1 MAITVKKMKGKQ
13 PLFGTNMPGSAS
25 NKKVFGSVDKSPIEL
40 QRNTDKLMKGTTT
53 AGAGETAQ
61 EDATVNKQNKDFGP
75 ALAALFTKGLRGEDT
90 AGKQQVSAEDARIKK
105 GTAILQGKTDLKD
118 LEASE
123 NGQSPTYKDWRQV
136 GGSKSNTIVAAS
148 KKKVQQF

>member
-1 MAITVKKMKGKQ
+1 VAITIKKMKGRQ

-25 NKKVFGSVDKSPIEL
+25 DRKVIGPIDKSPLEV

-61 EDATVNKQNKDFGP
+61 EDASVNKQSKSQEP
-75 ALAALFTKGLRGEDT
+75 TLAALFKKGLRGEDR
-90 AGKQQVSAEDARIKK
+90 AGVSAEDARIKK

-118 LEASE
+118 LDGSE
-123 NGQSPTYKDWRQV
+123 NGQSPTYKDWRQT
-136 GGSKSNTIVAAS
+136 GGAKSNTIVAVS
-148 KKKVQQF
+148 KKKAQQF